1 MYVQHQTTDY
11 KRKKDYKHILQKY
24 WQFLKTLPMILDLL
38 DNQNC
43 YTILYVRCRHNLIT
57 TITATRICT
66 ANNKIIRLNATELW
80 IWQITE
86 NTDLDNFYRC
96 GVTRHWKQLPHQFNY
111 NIQQHMLHMHST
123 CKNEHLSWKQ
133 EYIVYRVCVNTC

>member
-11 KRKKDYKHILQKY
+11 KRKKDYKHILQKS
-24 WQFLKTLPMILDLL
+24 WQFLTALPMILDLL

-66 ANNKIIRLNATELW
+66 ANNEIIDLMLQNYEFDRLRKTQ
-80 IWQITE
+80 IWTTSTDVVSHIIANNSHISLIITYNNICSIFIQLAKMNTFLE
-86 NTDLDNFYRC
+86 N
-96 GVTRHWKQLPHQFNY
+96 
-111 NIQQHMLHMHST
+111 
-123 CKNEHLSWKQ
+123 KNTLF
-133 EYIVYRVCVNTC
+133 IVFV